1 MLREDAV
8 KKRRSAMKEAAMSL
22 SKEAAMN
29 AELRSSARRTGCAGA
44 RREPC
49 LTERSQQCQGGLG
62 AWKHDLHG
70 QREDRPS
77 TLARESNV
85 VVRAGST
92 AMEQTSSR
100 RVSGEHRL
108 SLRVG

>member
-1 MLREDAV
+1 MTYTV
-8 KKRRSAMKEAAMSL
+8 KERTDRRMKG
-22 SKEAAMN
+22 KE
-29 AELRSSARRTGCAGA
+29 
-44 RREPC
+44 
-49 LTERSQQCQGGLG
+49 
-62 AWKHDLHG
+62 
-70 QREDRPS
+70 

>member
-22 SKEAAMN
+22 RKEAAMN
-29 AELRSSARRTGCAGA
+29 AELRSSASRTGCAGA
-44 RREPC
+44 RRKLC
-49 LTERSQQCQGGLG
+49 LTERSTYTVRERTDPRMQG
-62 AWKHDLHG
+62 K
-70 QREDRPS
+70 E
-77 TLARESNV
+77 TLARQSNV

-100 RVSGEHRL
+100 RV
-108 SLRVG
+108 